1 MDREKLVVIV
11 WVLLCTLI
19 GSMAYIYGNV
29 SNQNTIEER
38 ALTMNKECY
47 DAIDLEFIIRGVKPH

>member
-1 MDREKLVVIV
+1 MDREKLIMIV
-11 WVLLCTLI
+11 CFLACAVTA
-19 GSMAYIYGNV
+19 SMGYIYGSV

>member
-1 MDREKLVVIV
+1 MDREKLIVIACA
-11 WVLLCTLI
+11 LACILTA
-19 GSMAYIYGNV
+19 SMGYIYGSM

-38 ALTMNKECY
+38 SLTMNKECY